1 MKPGILFCWLL
12 AASAGADTLP
22 LAEELFAEGAWAD
35 ARREAQRALAA
46 DPQQDGALLLA
57 AVSTLHLTPSDPAA
71 RATLDHLGREG
82 TAPDLRALASYEL
95 ARVRWA
101 DGDTAGAFDTYA
113 RAFQAATN
121 RELFLRSGCAL
132 FLLRQEDRMLGE
144 DDPALLQQLASC
156 RNLWRWEL
164 RDEVRV
170 RPGDAGRSLAARPG
184 EWMVALYRRQIRPA
198 IGHRCSL
205 QPSCSEYYLQA
216 GRKHGWLGA
225 PLLGDRLVR
234 EPGVVAAAERP
245 VQAGE
250 ITLFKDPLDDH
261 DQWLDAAK

>member
-1 MKPGILFCWLL
+1 MHRMTF
-12 AASAGADTLP
+12 AA
-22 LAEELFAEGAWAD
+22 
-35 ARREAQRALAA
+35 ALAFCVVQSLVFA
-46 DPQQDGALLLA
+46 LEQPFLVIGHRGACGYRPEH
-57 AVSTLHLTPSDPAA
+57 T
-71 RATLDHLGREG
+71 
-82 TAPDLRALASYEL
+82 LASYEL

-101 DGDTAGAFDTYA
+101 DGDRAGAFDAYA
-113 RAFQAATN
+113 RAFQSATN

-132 FLLRQEDRMLGE
+132 FLLRQDDRTLGE
-144 DDPALLQQLASC
+144 DDPALLQQLATC

-164 RDEVRV
+164 RAEVRV
-170 RPGDAGRSLAARPG
+170 QPRDRDRSLAARPG
-184 EWMVALYRRQIRPA
+184 EWVVALYRSQIRPA

-234 EPGVVAAAERP
+234 EPGVVAAAEQP

-250 ITLFKDPLDDH
+250 LTLFKDPLDDH
-261 DQWLDAAK
+261 DQWLDTAK